1 MKFAD
6 VVPVADV
13 AVETA
18 NVRGREIAEAV
29 VMQAHQCAIDSV
41 IVDPLAPLRRHLDAN
56 EPPMALISAPCT
68 ARRAHEHRR
77 TL

>member
-1 MKFAD
+1 
-6 VVPVADV
+6 
-13 AVETA
+13 
-18 NVRGREIAEAV
+18 
-29 VMQAHQCAIDSV
+29 MQAHQCAIDSV